1 MNKHEFIPYKDHVN
15 KKFFSIITPFKD
27 REHLMNDYFE
37 CLSKQSFTDFEIVI
51 SVDSGSKLS
60 FKKTKKIL
68 KDIHNKFFKEN
79 NLNIIEVPK
88 REDNQL
94 SSSGRAR
101 NFAINAARGE
111 WLTFLDSDDLFTKNK
126 LVTLYDL
133 IKSNNHI
140 NFFTHD
146 YRQQDFI
153 SNSEYDVTVN
163 KSDISFKNLLFLKF
177 HFLPSAT
184 CFKRSAIELSGLFS
198 LRYRRGQDWDWYL
211 RLLDNEL
218 ISHHHINQILTLR
231 IIDGL
236 NSSDKDFS
244 KNLQFKKKIFYSH
257 LFSLENK
264 RKSLVKIISFIVS
277 LNFKIFKY
285 LIIIE
290 PLKKIIKNK

>member
-1 MNKHEFIPYKDHVN
+1 MNKAEFVPYKGY
-15 KKFFSIITPFKD
+15 KKNNFFSIITPFKD

-37 CLSKQSFTDFEIVI
+37 CLSKQSFKDFEIVI
-51 SVDSGSKLS
+51 SVDSGSILS
-60 FKKTKKIL
+60 FEKTKKIL
-68 KDIHNKFFKEN
+68 EETHKNFFKED

-88 REDNQL
+88 RKDNQL

-101 NFAINAARGE
+101 NFAINAARGD
-111 WLTFLDSDDLFTKNK
+111 WLTFLDSDDLFTKKK
-126 LVTLYDL
+126 LLILYDF
-133 IKSNNHI
+133 IKSNSDI

-146 YRQQDFI
+146 YRQQDLI
-153 SNSEYDVTVN
+153 SNSEYDVIAN
-163 KSDISFKNLLFLKF
+163 KSEISFENLLFLKF

-218 ISHHHINQILTLR
+218 ISHNHINQILTLR

-257 LFSLENK
+257 LSSLENK
-264 RKSLVKIISFIVS
+264 RKSFIKIINFIIS

-290 PLKKIIKNK
+290 PLKKFIKNK